1 MDLETLT
8 RAIAHQ
14 VLERL
19 REERRKT
26 RVLVLA
32 ERDDAVVTTV
42 HERLGKDADIIFSGE
57 EDGRPPERC
66 ILTSLSCSD
75 MVDLADGK
83 ASGPRMSEALRLLL
97 SGVRLDVLEF
107 VYKTYADSAPAA
119 LYARYESCERTLASY
134 GVAELKA
141 KSPEVVRLRS
151 DLVTE
156 RDVRAA
162 LRDGASTLLVPA
174 ATLVTPLAQDAAR
187 EAHLTILKKT

>member
-107 VYKTYADSAPAA
+107 VYKTYVNSAPAA